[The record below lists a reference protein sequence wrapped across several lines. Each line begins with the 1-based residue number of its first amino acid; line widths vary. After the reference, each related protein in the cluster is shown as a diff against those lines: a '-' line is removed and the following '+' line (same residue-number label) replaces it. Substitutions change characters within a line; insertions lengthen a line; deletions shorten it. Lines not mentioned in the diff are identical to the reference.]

1 MNEDQGVTSVGEKA
15 PGRSDAAPKPG
26 GKVVLHVGCGQYNP
40 QKLHT
45 TFRSA
50 EWREVR
56 LDIDPAVSPDVVASI
71 TDMKVVDPGS
81 VDAVYSSHNLE
92 HLETHQV
99 PSALGE
105 FYRVLKPGG
114 FLLITLPDLQ
124 MIAAMVAAD
133 LLEEVA
139 YTAPAGP
146 ISPLDMIFG
155 HGASL
160 ARGNH
165 FMAHRTGFTARS
177 LNAALKRAGFVQ
189 VRTRRDH
196 KKYDLWSR
204 AYKNA

>member
-1 MNEDQGVTSVGEKA
+1 MNEDHGVTVAGETR
-15 PGRSDAAPKPG
+15 PGETDAASKLG
-26 GKVVLHVGCGQYNP
+26 EKVVLHVGCGNYSP

-45 TFRSA
+45 TFRSS

-56 LDIDPAVSPDVVASI
+56 LDINPTVSPDVVASI
-71 TDMKVVDPGS
+71 TDMEVVDSGS

-92 HLETHQV
+92 HLEAHQV
-99 PSALGE
+99 PLALGE

-133 LLEEVA
+133 LLEDEA
-139 YTAPAGP
+139 YTSPSGP
-146 ISPLDMIFG
+146 ITPLDMIFG

-165 FMAHRTGFTARS
+165 FMAHRTGFTART
-177 LNAALKRAGFVQ
+177 LNAALKRAGFAQ
-189 VRTRRDH
+189 IRTRREH
-196 KKYDLWSR
+196 KTYNLWSR
-204 AYKNA
+204 AYKSA